1 MSSSAIQA
9 LEALLQHHEGV
20 SKEAFNNFESLF
32 NNNHD
37 FMVKVKSFDQLI
49 DQYHGLDDVAEYMF
63 DLLMVHHLE
72 NHQKEDDYFES
83 KEWMDIED
91 KTIERGT
98 ELLNLFLY
106 ISESK
111 ETDAPISLED
121 FLHEFLLVDEDEFQD
136 EHRIYEPL
144 IEYQEVGEAE
154 LESIRL
160 IEKQIPE
167 SSEIKELF
175 VPIVLFFQNAE
186 NSSIA
191 QSAYTQLLPIERSLF
206 ACLLS
211 YKQV

>member
-1 MSSSAIQA
+1 MSSSVQA

-20 SKEAFNNFESLF
+20 SKTAFSSFENLYTNSD
-32 NNNHD
+32 D
-37 FMVKVKSFDQLI
+37 FLTKVKDFDQLI
-49 DQYHGLDDVAEYMF
+49 DQHHILNDVAEYMF

-72 NHQKEDDYFES
+72 SNQQDEDYFDT
-83 KEWMDIED
+83 KEWLDIED

-98 ELLNLFLY
+98 ELLNLLLY

-111 ETDAPISLED
+111 ETESPISLED

-144 IEYQEVGEAE
+144 IEHQEVGDAE
-154 LESIRL
+154 MESIRE
-160 IEKQIPE
+160 IEQSILP

-175 VPIVLFFQNAE
+175 VPIVLFFQYAD
-186 NSSIA
+186 STSIS
-191 QSAYTQLLPIERSLF
+191 QDVYRQLTPIERSLL
-206 ACLLS
+206 ACLMS

>member
-1 MSSSAIQA
+1 MSSSVQA

-20 SKEAFNNFESLF
+20 SKTAFSSFENLF
-32 NNNHD
+32 TNSDD
-37 FMVKVKSFDQLI
+37 FLTKVKAFDQLI
-49 DQYHGLDDVAEYMF
+49 DEHHILHDVAEYMF

-72 NHQKEDDYFES
+72 SNQQDEDYFDT
-83 KEWMDIED
+83 KEWLDIED

-98 ELLNLFLY
+98 ELLNLLLY

-111 ETDAPISLED
+111 ETESEISLED

-144 IEYQEVGEAE
+144 IEHQEVGDAE
-154 LESIRL
+154 MESIRA
-160 IEKQIPE
+160 IEQGILP

-175 VPIVLFFQNAE
+175 VPIVLFFQYAD
-186 NSSIA
+186 STSIS
-191 QSAYTQLLPIERSLF
+191 QDIYKQLAPVERSLL

>member
-1 MSSSAIQA
+1 MSSSVQA

-20 SKEAFNNFESLF
+20 SKDAFSAFENLFTNSDDFLTKVNN
-32 NNNHD
+32 
-37 FMVKVKSFDQLI
+37 FDQLI
-49 DQYHGLDDVAEYMF
+49 DQHYILNDVAEYMF

-72 NHQKEDDYFES
+72 NNQQDEDYFDT
-83 KEWMDIED
+83 KEWLDIED

-98 ELLNLFLY
+98 ELLNLLLY

-111 ETDAPISLED
+111 ETESPISLED

-144 IEYQEVGEAE
+144 IEHQEVGDAE
-154 LESIRL
+154 MQSIRE
-160 IEKQIPE
+160 IEEGILP

-175 VPIVLFFQNAE
+175 VPIVLFFQYAD
-186 NSSIA
+186 STSIS
-191 QSAYTQLLPIERSLF
+191 QDIYKQLTPLERSLL

>member
-1 MSSSAIQA
+1 MNSSVQA

-20 SKEAFNNFESLF
+20 SKDAFNAFENLF
-32 NNNHD
+32 TSSDD
-37 FMVKVKSFDQLI
+37 FLEKVKQFDQLI
-49 DQYHGLDDVAEYMF
+49 DEHHGLNDVAEYMF

-72 NHQKEDDYFES
+72 NHQQDEDYFDT
-83 KEWMDIED
+83 KEWLDIED

-98 ELLNLFLY
+98 ELLNVLLY

-111 ETDAPISLED
+111 ETESEMSLED

-144 IEYQEVGEAE
+144 IEHQEVGDAE
-154 LESIRL
+154 LESIRA
-160 IEKQIPE
+160 IEQGILP

-175 VPIVLFFQNAE
+175 VPIVLFFQYAD
-186 NSSIA
+186 STSIP
-191 QSAYTQLLPIERSLF
+191 QTVYTQLDPVERSLL

-211 YKQV
+211 YQQS

>member
-1 MSSSAIQA
+1 MSSSVQA

-20 SKEAFNNFESLF
+20 SKQAFSAFENLF
-32 NNNHD
+32 TNSDD
-37 FMVKVKSFDQLI
+37 FLTKVKDFDQLI
-49 DQYHGLDDVAEYMF
+49 DQHHVLNDVAEYMF

-72 NHQKEDDYFES
+72 NNQQDEDYFDT
-83 KEWMDIED
+83 KEWLDIED

-111 ETDAPISLED
+111 ETESPISLED

-144 IEYQEVGEAE
+144 IEHQELGEAE
-154 LESIRL
+154 MESIRA
-160 IEKQIPE
+160 IEQNILP

-175 VPIVLFFQNAE
+175 VPIVLFFQYTD
-186 NSSIA
+186 STSIS
-191 QSAYTQLLPIERSLF
+191 QDIYTQITPIERSLL
-206 ACLLS
+206 ACLMS

>member
-1 MSSSAIQA
+1 MN
-9 LEALLQHHEGV
+9 QHH
-20 SKEAFNNFESLF
+20 NLN
-32 NNNHD
+32 
-37 FMVKVKSFDQLI
+37 
-49 DQYHGLDDVAEYMF
+49 DVAEYMF

-72 NHQKEDDYFES
+72 SNQQDEDYFDT
-83 KEWMDIED
+83 KEWLDIED

-98 ELLNLFLY
+98 ELLNLLLY

-111 ETDAPISLED
+111 ETESPISLED

-144 IEYQEVGEAE
+144 IEHQEVGDAE
-154 LESIRL
+154 MESIREVEQSIL
-160 IEKQIPE
+160 P

-175 VPIVLFFQNAE
+175 VHIVLFFQYAD
-186 NSSIA
+186 STSIS
-191 QSAYTQLLPIERSLF
+191 QDVYKQLNPIERSLL

>member
-1 MSSSAIQA
+1 
-9 LEALLQHHEGV
+9 
-20 SKEAFNNFESLF
+20 
-32 NNNHD
+32 
-37 FMVKVKSFDQLI
+37 
-49 DQYHGLDDVAEYMF
+49 LDDVAEYMF

-186 NSSIA
+186 NSSIS
-191 QSAYTQLLPIERSLF
+191 QSVYTQLLPIERSLF

>member
-1 MSSSAIQA
+1 MSSSVQA

-20 SKEAFNNFESLF
+20 SKTAFSSFENLF
-32 NNNHD
+32 TNSDD
-37 FMVKVKSFDQLI
+37 FLTKVKDFDQLI
-49 DQYHGLDDVAEYMF
+49 DQHHILNDVAEYMF

-72 NHQKEDDYFES
+72 SNQQDEDYFDT
-83 KEWMDIED
+83 KEWLDIED

-98 ELLNLFLY
+98 ELLNLLLY

-111 ETDAPISLED
+111 ETDSPISLED

-144 IEYQEVGEAE
+144 IEHQEVGDAE
-154 LESIRL
+154 MESIREVEQSIL
-160 IEKQIPE
+160 P

-175 VPIVLFFQNAE
+175 VPIVLFFQYADNT
-186 NSSIA
+186 SIS
-191 QSAYTQLLPIERSLF
+191 QDVYRQITPIERSLL
-206 ACLLS
+206 ACLMS

>member
-1 MSSSAIQA
+1 MSSSVQA

-20 SKEAFNNFESLF
+20 SKQAFSAFENLF
-32 NNNHD
+32 TNSDD
-37 FMVKVKSFDQLI
+37 FLTKVKDFDQLI
-49 DQYHGLDDVAEYMF
+49 DQHHVLNDVAEYMF

-72 NHQKEDDYFES
+72 NNQQDEDYFDT
-83 KEWMDIED
+83 KEWLDIED

-111 ETDAPISLED
+111 ETESPISLED

-144 IEYQEVGEAE
+144 IEHQEVGEAE
-154 LESIRL
+154 MESIRA
-160 IEKQIPE
+160 IEQNILP

-175 VPIVLFFQNAE
+175 VPIVLFFQYTD
-186 NSSIA
+186 STSIS
-191 QSAYTQLLPIERSLF
+191 QDIYTQITPIERSLL
-206 ACLLS
+206 ACLMS

>member
-1 MSSSAIQA
+1 MSSSVQA

-20 SKEAFNNFESLF
+20 SKQAFSAFENLF
-32 NNNHD
+32 TNSDD
-37 FMVKVKSFDQLI
+37 FLTKVKDFDQLI
-49 DQYHGLDDVAEYMF
+49 DQHHVLNDVAEYMF

-72 NHQKEDDYFES
+72 NNQQDEDYFDT
-83 KEWMDIED
+83 KEWLDIED

-111 ETDAPISLED
+111 ETESPISLED

-144 IEYQEVGEAE
+144 IEHQEVGEAE
-154 LESIRL
+154 MKSIRA
-160 IEKQIPE
+160 IEQNILP

-175 VPIVLFFQNAE
+175 VPIVLFFQYAE
-186 NSSIA
+186 NTSIS
-191 QSAYTQLLPIERSLF
+191 QEIYTQITPIERSLL
-206 ACLLS
+206 ACLMS

>member
-1 MSSSAIQA
+1 MSSSVQA

-20 SKEAFNNFESLF
+20 SKNVFSAFENLF
-32 NNNHD
+32 TNSDD
-37 FMVKVKSFDQLI
+37 FLTKVKNFDQLI
-49 DQYHGLDDVAEYMF
+49 DEHYILNDVAEYMF

-72 NHQKEDDYFES
+72 NNQQDEDYFDT
-83 KEWMDIED
+83 KEWLDIED

-98 ELLNLFLY
+98 ELLNLLLY

-111 ETDAPISLED
+111 ETESPISLED

-144 IEYQEVGEAE
+144 IEHQELGDAE
-154 LESIRL
+154 MQSIREIEESIL
-160 IEKQIPE
+160 P

-175 VPIVLFFQNAE
+175 VPIVLFFQYAD
-186 NSSIA
+186 STSIS
-191 QSAYTQLLPIERSLF
+191 QDVYKQLTPIERSLL

>member
-20 SKEAFNNFESLF
+20 SKEAFSSFEKLF
-32 NNNHD
+32 ENTDD
-37 FMVKVKSFDQLI
+37 FLVKVKAFNQLV
-49 DQYHGLDDVAEYMF
+49 DQYHTLQDVEEYMF

-72 NHQKEDDYFES
+72 NHNKDENYFDT
-83 KEWMDIED
+83 KEWLDIED
-91 KTIERGT
+91 ETIERGT

-111 ETDAPISLED
+111 ETGAEISLED
-121 FLHEFLLVDEDEFQD
+121 FLYEFLLVDEDEFQD

-154 LESIRL
+154 MNSIRE
-160 IEKQIPE
+160 IETNILP
-167 SSEIKELF
+167 SSEIKDLF
-175 VPIVLFFQNAE
+175 VPIVLFFQNAD
-186 NSSIA
+186 NTSIE
-191 QSAYTQLLPIERSLF
+191 QGVYTKLQPIERSLL

-211 YKQV
+211 YRQY

>member
-1 MSSSAIQA
+1 M
-9 LEALLQHHEGV
+9 LQHHEGV
-20 SKEAFNNFESLF
+20 SKQAFSAFENLF
-32 NNNHD
+32 TNSDD
-37 FMVKVKSFDQLI
+37 FLTKVKDFDQLI
-49 DQYHGLDDVAEYMF
+49 DQHHVLNDVAEYMF

-72 NHQKEDDYFES
+72 NNQQDEDYFDT
-83 KEWMDIED
+83 KEWLDIED

-111 ETDAPISLED
+111 ETESPISLED

-144 IEYQEVGEAE
+144 IEHQEVGEAE
-154 LESIRL
+154 MESIRA
-160 IEKQIPE
+160 IEQNILP

-175 VPIVLFFQNAE
+175 VPIVLFFQYTD
-186 NSSIA
+186 STSIS
-191 QSAYTQLLPIERSLF
+191 QDIYTQITPIERSLL
-206 ACLLS
+206 ACLMS